1 MAEPAEFAAMAAR
14 GVEPWAGA
22 SVKNEQTVQMAIE
35 AGAKLITCNNADEI
49 LQILADKGM
58 RNA

>member
-1 MAEPAEFAAMAAR
+1 MAEKKDFEAMAAR

-22 SVKNEQTVQMAIE
+22 SVKDAAGVDAAIE

-49 LQILADKGM
+49 LQLLAARGM
-58 RNA
+58 RN